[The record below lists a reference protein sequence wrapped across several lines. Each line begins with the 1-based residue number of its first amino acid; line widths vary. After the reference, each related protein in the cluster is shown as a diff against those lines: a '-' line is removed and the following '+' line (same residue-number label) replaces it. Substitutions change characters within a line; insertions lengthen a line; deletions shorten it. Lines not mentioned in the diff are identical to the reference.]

1 MTHGTII
8 RADHDLHSLPIN
20 AHVELDPIAIVS
32 MPAISE
38 SWRVSLQINEAL
50 DNSNKTFT
58 VPALTEWQILWIW
71 VELTTTN
78 AVGNRQL
85 SIELQDNALDMIGVI
100 RADIVQAA
108 SLTRWYM
115 FAPGMGDLA
124 AFRDTTWLSTPIP
137 NGLFLSAGQML
148 RVWDNKA
155 IAAAADDMIVQMQI
169 ASRSI

>member
-20 AHVELDPIAIVS
+20 AHVELDPIQIAS
-32 MPAISE
+32 MPSVTE
-38 SWRVSLQINEAL
+38 SWRVSLQIDETL
-50 DNSNKTFT
+50 DNTNKTFT
-58 VPALTEWQILWIW
+58 VPAATEWQILWVW
-71 VELTTTN
+71 VELTTT
-78 AVGNRQL
+78 ATVGNRQL
-85 SIELQDNALDMIGVI
+85 AIELQDAAFDIIGVI
-100 RADIVQAA
+100 RSDIVQAA

-124 AFRDTTWLSTPIP
+124 AFRDTTLLSTPIP
-137 NGLFLSAGQML
+137 NGLFLSAGQIL

-169 ASRSI
+169 ASRTV